1 MYCTCVDE
9 VLVDSKN
16 FVPTKVL
23 LVSKSE
29 VWHNWIMEVSNVN
42 WNLYKSF
49 KAVYQTKNLTH
60 ASRVLKTTPQAVGQN
75 IKELSRQL
83 GVTLF
88 VATTRGVEPTND
100 ANKLYSV
107 ISGAVETLVSA
118 EQIFDNQNIVRM
130 IVNSS
135 AAEHYIR
142 EYMKLFCEKNPGIQF
157 EFLRQGD
164 ADFIIDLDSAF
175 DGKYKK
181 VALFAEAGVLVATR
195 EFLGR
200 HGLVESMTKEELL
213 KLPIIIREGRL
224 PYFREHITDKI
235 NLMKATTTEATLS
248 MAKSSLGVGLLSDR
262 VFEIA
267 GEEDLVILNVEGVRF
282 RAGQFVCG
290 YVGLSKPAKMFV
302 DGLVKFIKGEGRNG
316 AGS

>member
-1 MYCTCVDE
+1 
-9 VLVDSKN
+9 
-16 FVPTKVL
+16 
-23 LVSKSE
+23 
-29 VWHNWIMEVSNVN
+29 MEVSNVN

-107 ISGAVETLVSA
+107 ISEVVEVLTGV
-118 EQIFDNQNIVRM
+118 EHIFDNQSVVRM

-135 AAEHYIR
+135 AGEHYIR
-142 EYMKLFCEKNPGIQF
+142 EYMKVFCEKNPGVQF

-181 VALFAEAGVLVATR
+181 VDLFAEAGVLVVTR
-195 EFLGR
+195 EFLAR
-200 HGLVESMTKEELL
+200 HGLAQNITKEELL
-213 KLPIIIREGRL
+213 RLPIIIRDGRL

-248 MAKSSLGVGLLSDR
+248 MAKGSLGVGLLSDR
-262 VFEIA
+262 VLEIA
-267 GEEDLVILNVEGVRF
+267 GEKDLVIFFVNPC
-282 RAGQFVCG
+282 RARNSQVATKTPASANKSIFL
-290 YVGLSKPAKMFV
+290 YLPSNAESKSMIKSASPCLKNSNCMPGFFSQ
-302 DGLVKFIKGEGRNG
+302 KSFIY
-316 AGS
+316 SLM